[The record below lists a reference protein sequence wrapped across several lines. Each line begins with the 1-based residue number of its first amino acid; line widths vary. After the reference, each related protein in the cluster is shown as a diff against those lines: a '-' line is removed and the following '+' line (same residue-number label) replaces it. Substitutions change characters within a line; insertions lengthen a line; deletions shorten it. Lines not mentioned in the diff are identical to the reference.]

1 MRIVVF
7 RNIKAYIRI
16 KVMKINVSMHSD
28 IELTYILYIQPLMMM
43 ILISEKRLK
52 RVTSQLNL
60 MSAQWGANK
69 WYKL

>member
-43 ILISEKRLK
+43 ILILEKRLK
-52 RVTSQLNL
+52 RVTSQLNI
-60 MSAQWGANK
+60 MSAQWSSNK